1 MSDKE
6 GELSSQVLGSQ
17 YGRDV
22 FLFIKY
28 LQRITKTLMAKPEK
42 ARTKSRMCSGQWSR
56 LQGLP
61 EEPAPHRVLSI
72 TLWQVTYTVENVS
85 VSVPWGLHVGGEV
98 R

>member
-1 MSDKE
+1 M
-6 GELSSQVLGSQ
+6 
-17 YGRDV
+17 DV
-22 FLFIKY
+22 ILLIKH

-42 ARTKSRMCSGQWSR
+42 AITKSRTCTGQWSG

-61 EEPAPHRVLSI
+61 EEPAPHRILSI